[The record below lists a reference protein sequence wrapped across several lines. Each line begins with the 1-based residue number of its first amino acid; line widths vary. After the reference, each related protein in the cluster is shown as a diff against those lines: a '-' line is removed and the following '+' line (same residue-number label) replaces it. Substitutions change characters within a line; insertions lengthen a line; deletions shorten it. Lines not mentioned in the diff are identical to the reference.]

1 MSRATTAYASAYQLD
16 RIHTSRL
23 VRGDVRPLVADFN
36 GAMGK
41 ARSIVS
47 ATWRVT
53 QPQGVRLSDAEI
65 DGKRVEAIMSAGIG
79 CSSIKC
85 EATLDN
91 GQVLVQRFWIG
102 VSTGPWYQGEPTPPA
117 TGPYSL
123 TVTA

>member
-1 MSRATTAYASAYQLD
+1 MSRATQAYASNYQLD

-23 VRGDVRPLVADFN
+23 VRGDVRPLIANFN
-36 GAMGK
+36 GAMDK

-53 QPQGVRLSDAEI
+53 QPQGANLSDAAI
-65 DGKRVEAIMSAGIG
+65 DGKRVAATLTAGIG
-79 CSSIKC
+79 CSSVKC

-102 VSTGPWYQGEPTPPA
+102 VSSGPWYQGESTPPA